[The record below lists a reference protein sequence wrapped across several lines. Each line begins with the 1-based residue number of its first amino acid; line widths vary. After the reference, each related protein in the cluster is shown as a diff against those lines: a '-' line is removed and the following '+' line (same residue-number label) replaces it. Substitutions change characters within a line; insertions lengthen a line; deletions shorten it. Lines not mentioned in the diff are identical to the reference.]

1 MCVIVSSVVYRRIRN
16 LWFSPTGCRKFEDSI
31 RSTMTVGAANETPV
45 RQDQG
50 SVAASNDNDSLLATP
65 EMDGA
70 SFQALMKER
79 TRVSAVRVR
88 GWCGLV
94 VFARLFSFLTTMLI
108 DSERT

>member
-1 MCVIVSSVVYRRIRN
+1 
-16 LWFSPTGCRKFEDSI
+16 
-31 RSTMTVGAANETPV
+31 MTVGAANETPV

-79 TRVSAVRVR
+79 TRVSRSKSE
-88 GWCGLV
+88 GGV
-94 VFARLFSFLTTMLI
+94 VWWLFVCCLLASSLFSLQC
-108 DSERT
+108 